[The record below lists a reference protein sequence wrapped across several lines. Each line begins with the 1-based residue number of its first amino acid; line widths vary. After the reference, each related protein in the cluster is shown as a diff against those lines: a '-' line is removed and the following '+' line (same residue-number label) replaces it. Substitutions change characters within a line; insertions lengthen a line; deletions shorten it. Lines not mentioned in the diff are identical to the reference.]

1 MKRRPGLVTVIGTE
15 GAPHRVSLY
24 RVESPSGAGMQVLAR
39 CSCEW
44 TQVNVTGAL
53 AELMAYAHIRTHEP
67 P

>member
-15 GAPHRVSLY
+15 GAPHCVSLY
-24 RVESPSGAGMQVLAR
+24 RVESPSGSVQVLSR

-53 AELMAYAHIRTHEP
+53 AELKAYAHIRECAI
-67 P
+67 